1 MQQAVAGPSTSGTEL
16 RDWKGDWRDEE
27 GVQARAES
35 SSHTA
40 GFSDWHKAS
49 PQTPARGAVSESA
62 SSEVE
67 ERSSG
72 TPSISGRVLSNGL
85 HSSSFITHEV
95 GPRDTLIGLAVRYHV
110 SVSDIMRANG
120 LLSDTAMFA
129 KGELLIPLKAL
140 RIAGPEHTTLAGMIV
155 TQYGRP
161 LGGLQAGN
169 FEEQGAGLSSHVSSA
184 LDQLR
189 GFYGLGTPASPAASN
204 ASQSTGR
211 ENEQGA
217 LLRGRSRLRDL
228 RDARERSGSGEVE
241 MTEFERPQRA
251 PLPRPSST
259 SQLQLGHA
267 GARGGPAHDE
277 RLRRRTT
284 AETATLGQA
293 AAADDVT
300 VDQASPATDGAP
312 PRSPLLPGSGPS
324 SAAARS
330 SASGRLLQRGP
341 SSAGRLAAS
350 AASSSRQLAASL
362 VEKIR
367 RAASQPALAQPQRP
381 GALEAADAAVN
392 SFADIGSNSSLTTLQ
407 RTAMAVAPP
416 RSKESKA
423 E

>member
-16 RDWKGDWRDEE
+16 RDWKSDWRDEE

-62 SSEVE
+62 SS
-67 ERSSG
+67 
-72 TPSISGRVLSNGL
+72 
-85 HSSSFITHEV
+85 EV

-211 ENEQGA
+211 NIKQGTLLRLDLGGRENEQGA

-267 GARGGPAHDE
+267 GARGDATKTYVW
-277 RLRRRTT
+277 RLLW
-284 AETATLGQA
+284 AC
-293 AAADDVT
+293 ADGL
-300 VDQASPATDGAP
+300 PC
-312 PRSPLLPGSGPS
+312 LLSKNLS
-324 SAAARS
+324 CHSLQRAAR
-330 SASGRLLQRGP
+330 
-341 SSAGRLAAS
+341 
-350 AASSSRQLAASL
+350 
-362 VEKIR
+362 ER
-367 RAASQPALAQPQRP
+367 R
-381 GALEAADAAVN
+381 
-392 SFADIGSNSSLTTLQ
+392 
-407 RTAMAVAPP
+407 
-416 RSKESKA
+416 
-423 E
+423 